1 VCTTLVAELLQDVR
15 LDGNVTG
22 LRDVI
27 GEVMGKVMVIN
38 DTMFNVYYQDVS
50 FRRLQEN
57 DHQISMV

>member
-1 VCTTLVAELLQDVR
+1 MDSYKNYCTTLVAELLQDVR

-38 DTMFNVYYQDVS
+38 DTMFNVYYQDVKIFS
-50 FRRLQEN
+50 S
-57 DHQISMV
+57 ITGK